1 MKAQIGSQVENAQNL
16 SGDKEMVDTLNAV
29 VAKDRKLVEPIIVRW
44 YMGRSASSSVVYCS
58 IWLHG
63 NGIHNSGHGKAG
75 GGGYHKKSEA
85 FAQAV
90 KSANIKLSECVG
102 GRGDGAVRDACKAIL
117 KAMGYRSKPLIVEN

>member
-1 MKAQIGSQVENAQNL
+1 MKAQIGSRVHNAQNL
-16 SGDKEMVDTLNAV
+16 KIDKEMVYTLNAV
-29 VAKDRKLVEPIIVRW
+29 VVKDRKLVEPITVRW

-58 IWLHG
+58 IWVNG
-63 NGIHNSGHGKAG
+63 NRIETSGHGKAG
-75 GGGYHKKSEA
+75 GGGYDKKSEA

-90 KSANIKLSECVG
+90 KSANIKLSESVG